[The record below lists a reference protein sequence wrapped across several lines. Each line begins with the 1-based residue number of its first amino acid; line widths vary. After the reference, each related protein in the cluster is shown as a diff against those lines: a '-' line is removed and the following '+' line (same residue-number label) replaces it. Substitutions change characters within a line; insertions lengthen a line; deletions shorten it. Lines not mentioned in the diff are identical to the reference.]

1 MRVRS
6 PPRASIEPLPRGV
19 SLNEKSPLTG
29 RIMSAA
35 TAMKFAPRRIE
46 RVLLIVNP
54 AARRGDRISRKALKA
69 FEKAEVECDV
79 MPTESPGHA
88 TILAKNHAYKYDA
101 VFTLGGDGTV
111 MEVLTALAHQ
121 GPPVGVLAGGTAN
134 VVARTLH
141 IPLNPARAIPLLLN
155 GDEATLDLGRLGDG
169 RRFAI
174 GVGVGLD
181 ATMMSEA
188 PARLK
193 KRFGFM
199 AYVIGGYKA
208 VLRNKKFS
216 LRLTVDGIA
225 YDLAASAVLVANL
238 GAVLNDLVAFG
249 DGIVYDDGLLNACV
263 FSPDNTRGALRILW
277 RMVRK
282 DFRSD
287 PCLFYKS
294 GREFRIETTPEMPA
308 QADGEM
314 LDGTPLS
321 ISVDPLAGSLL
332 IPN

>member
-1 MRVRS
+1 
-6 PPRASIEPLPRGV
+6 
-19 SLNEKSPLTG
+19 
-29 RIMSAA
+29 MSAA
-35 TAMKFAPRRIE
+35 TAMRLTPRRIG

-54 AARRGDRISRKALKA
+54 ASRRAARIRRKALKA
-69 FEKAEVECDV
+69 FAEAGVECDH
-79 MPTESPGHA
+79 MSTEAPGHA
-88 TILAKNHAYKYDA
+88 ATIAKTHAHKYDA

-111 MEVLTALAHQ
+111 MEVLGALGHQ

-134 VVARTLH
+134 VVARTFR
-141 IPLNPARAIPLLLN
+141 IPLNPARAVPMLLN
-155 GDEATLDLGRLGDG
+155 GDEARM
-169 RRFAI
+169 FAI

-181 ATMMSEA
+181 ATMISEA

-208 VLRNKKFS
+208 VLRNKKFK
-216 LRLTVDGIA
+216 LRLTVDGIV
-225 YDLAASAVLVANL
+225 YDRSASAVLVANL

-263 FSPDNTRGALRILW
+263 FSPDNLRDALRILW
-277 RMVRK
+277 RMIRK
-282 DFRSD
+282 DFTPD

-294 GREFRIETTPEMPA
+294 GRDFRVETIPHMPA

-332 IPN
+332 IPKRN